1 MVTSAWVRTAVALSA
16 AAMLASCG
24 QNASFSPPPER
35 TAAGAAPSGATS
47 DDSRGCPSAHC
58 IIVGNGPR
66 YSGQTGDLLFFS
78 QRARKDAPPEREIAG
93 SKTRLGFVN
102 GIAVDSHGNV
112 YAANA
117 YGGTI
122 EVFAAGAQGNVA
134 PTRTIVVSKKRQ
146 IRLYGVAVDGSDYLY
161 VVSEQPDRI
170 AVYAPDAKGS
180 GPPVRVIRGERTG
193 LSYPWGV
200 AFDSSGNLYVSNSSS
215 VTVYAPAAN
224 GDVKPLREISGSDT
238 QLSASEGIALDDSG
252 YTYVVS
258 DDCWCITVYAP
269 GANGDAPPARVINNG
284 LYGPVGIAVDSRKRI
299 YVSNVGYD
307 DPPFLTVLATTTN
320 QRYKLA
326 HSIEGKKTRLQW
338 PVGILVR

>member
-1 MVTSAWVRTAVALSA
+1 MVTSAWVRRVFALSA

-24 QNASFSPPPER
+24 QNASFSPPAVR
-35 TAAGAAPSGATS
+35 TAAGAAPSGAAS

-78 QRARKDAPPEREIAG
+78 RRARKDAPPEREIAG
-93 SKTRLGFVN
+93 SKTKLGYIN

-122 EVFAAGAQGNVA
+122 DVFAAGAQGNVA
-134 PTRTIVVSKKRQ
+134 PTRTIVVSKRKQ
-146 IRLYGVAVDGSDYLY
+146 IRLYGAAVDGSDYLY
-161 VVSEQPDRI
+161 VASQYPDRI
-170 AVYAPDAKGS
+170 TVYAPNANGD
-180 GPPVRVIRGERTG
+180 GPPVRVIRGKRTG

-215 VTVYAPAAN
+215 ITVYAPTAD
-224 GDVKPLREISGSDT
+224 GDVKPIREISGSDT

-258 DDCWCITVYAP
+258 DYCWCITVYAP
-269 GANGDAPPARVINNG
+269 GANGDARPARVLDDG
-284 LYGPVGIAVDSRKRI
+284 LYGPVGIAVDARKKI
-299 YVSNVGYD
+299 YVTNVGYD
-307 DPPFLTVLATTTN
+307 DPPFLTVLATVTN
-320 QRYKLA
+320 QHYKA
-326 HSIEGKKTRLQW
+326 RTIDGKKTRLQW
-338 PVGILVR
+338 PVGIFVR